1 MILAYGVT
9 MFIYPIVTQSYTH
22 LNNISVLSR
31 TRFDSIGYMAA
42 AKKANPTQLSVTV
55 TLDPT
60 AFAYLENNAPEGKV
74 NETLATWTQHFM
86 SQQARGGI
94 LLDPTDHDYIASLAD
109 GKRFRD
115 SRSLVRAIEKGM
127 KRSDGNFSFTINVD
141 PAHVQ
146 PLQEQA
152 ALSAMSVEE
161 LINGAVNMLM
171 TNGWLWD
178 FSPAGGRHIPFTA
191 EMLAAVEEVCSKK
204 GADSADIAGLIAE
217 DRLMPISRE
226 LKEKIKSLLPE
237 KQSFSVSDYAALVSE
252 LESAR
257 VELKALRTMPREI
270 VAA

>member
-1 MILAYGVT
+1 
-9 MFIYPIVTQSYTH
+9 
-22 LNNISVLSR
+22 
-31 TRFDSIGYMAA
+31 MAA
-42 AKKANPTQLSVTV
+42 AKKANPTQLNVTV

-109 GKRFRD
+109 GKRFKD

-191 EMLAAVEEVCSKK
+191 DMLASCAALCEKNSIN
-204 GADSADIAGLIAE
+204 STDIAGLIAE
-217 DRLMPISRE
+217 GRLVPITRE
-226 LKEKIKSLLPE
+226 TQKLAKELIPE
-237 KQSFSVSDYAALVSE
+237 KVDFTASDIGQLLSE
-252 LESAR
+252 LQQLR
-257 VELKALRTMPREI
+257 VENAGLKKAPRE